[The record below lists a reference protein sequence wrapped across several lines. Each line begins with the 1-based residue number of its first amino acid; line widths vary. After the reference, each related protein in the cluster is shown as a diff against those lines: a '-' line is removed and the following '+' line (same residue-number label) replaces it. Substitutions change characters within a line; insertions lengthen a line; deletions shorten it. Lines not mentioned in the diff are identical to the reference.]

1 MARIW
6 EDSFRCPFENI
17 NTTASR
23 LAVLSGPL
31 RQFLWSFRGAA
42 SGRGPSAKRSMT
54 LLSRRD
60 GHPLWDNSLVAAF

>member
-23 LAVLSGPL
+23 LAVLSAPYGS
-31 RQFLWSFRGAA
+31 SF
-42 SGRGPSAKRSMT
+42 GPSAV
-54 LLSRRD
+54 LHLVVDLRRNV
-60 GHPLWDNSLVAAF
+60 L